1 MRLLKLLLIL
11 CVCAAGPVAAD
22 PLEDAIAAARKGD
35 YATASSLYKESLAAW
50 RDLNNTPESLQTLES
65 IATVMIAS
73 GQSERSV
80 RIFGAAQAVRE
91 AMSVPR
97 STHETRDYNRQLS
110 AARNALGEPRFA
122 ALWKDGQTMDSDTAI
137 AIALEE

>member
-1 MRLLKLLLIL
+1 MAITQQVGSKPGIARSLSGLADLARLT
-11 CVCAAGPVAAD
+11 
-22 PLEDAIAAARKGD
+22 GD

-50 RDLNNTPESLQTLES
+50 RDLNDAPESLKTLENL
-65 IATVMIAS
+65 ATVMIAS
-73 GQSERSV
+73 GQSEPSV
-80 RIFGAAQAVRE
+80 RILGAAQAVRE

-97 STHETRDYNRQLS
+97 STHDTPDYDRQVS
-110 AARNALGEPRFA
+110 AARKELGEPRFA